1 MKQFFA
7 TTFQDAPLMVAETRM
22 GVRKT
27 RPNIELCRDPAVFR
41 LGEEVREIESNIERL
56 VKILEEPG

>member
-1 MKQFFA
+1 
-7 TTFQDAPLMVAETRM
+7 MVAETRM